1 MSAPNEDVSNQKLN
15 RTIESDPNS
24 KRSKTT
30 DNKLLNELLNGT
42 FVALQMD
49 SVGMEPSYI
58 SVSSYRDLL
67 ELDPSDEPQNFV
79 ESCVFQ
85 MLLEP
90 SRNAPMGTSIKFGD
104 VVLLIHRATSQ
115 IVTKRS
121 AGGIKCDI
129 HMEKHINEHAIA
141 SQFRLMPRFKLH
153 VLVCFTS

>member
-67 ELDPSDEPQNFV
+67 ELDPSDAPQNFV

-85 MLLEP
+85 VLLEP
-90 SRNAPMGTSIKFGD
+90 LRNATMGQKILFGD

-115 IVTKRS
+115 LVTKRS
-121 AGGIKCDI
+121 AGGIK
-129 HMEKHINEHAIA
+129 MEKNINEYAIA
-141 SQFRLMPRFKLH
+141 SHFRLMPRFNLL